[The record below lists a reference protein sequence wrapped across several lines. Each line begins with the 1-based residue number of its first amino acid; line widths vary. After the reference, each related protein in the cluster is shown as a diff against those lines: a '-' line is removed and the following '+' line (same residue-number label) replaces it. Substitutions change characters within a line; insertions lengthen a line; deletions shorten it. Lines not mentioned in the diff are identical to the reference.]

1 MRKGPYFIIQAVLSL
16 FITTMI
22 WYMSE
27 CFLDVAVNV
36 EELSGTLLSPIIILV
51 IGGAI
56 YLALTIVYIVIG
68 AKKMDDWRPWMI
80 AVSIV
85 IHIAMFFL
93 GFMASAFLAAATIP
107 FLGGETYLE

>member
-1 MRKGPYFIIQAVLSL
+1 MRKGPYFIIQAILSL
-16 FITTMI
+16 FISTMI

-36 EELSGTLLSPIIILV
+36 EELSGVLLSPILIIV
-51 IGGAI
+51 VGGAI
-56 YLALTIVYIVIG
+56 YLALTIVYIIIG
-68 AKKMDDWRPWMI
+68 AKRMDDWRPWMI

-93 GFMASAFLAAATIP
+93 GFMASAFLAAATMP
-107 FLGGETYLE
+107 CLGGETYLE

>member
-16 FITTMI
+16 FISTMI

-27 CFLDVAVNV
+27 CFLDVAINV
-36 EELSGTLLSPIIILV
+36 EELSGTLFSPIIILV

-68 AKKMDDWRPWMI
+68 AKRMDDWRPWMI

-85 IHIAMFFL
+85 IHIAMFGL
-93 GFMASAFLAAATIP
+93 GFLASAFLAVASIP
-107 FLGGETYLE
+107 LIGGETYLE